1 MHNFDLCYGLFS
13 INRHKIFTSC
23 LDILLAYLYFLID
36 FARIKEAVMPNKKS
50 TVLIILDGWGYRENP
65 ESNAI
70 HHANTPVLDNLMANK
85 PNMLIETSGMA
96 VGLPDGQMGNSEVG
110 HVNLGAGRIVYQ
122 DFTRITKSIAD
133 NEFQSNPVL
142 VDAVENAV
150 ENNKAVHVFGLL
162 SPGGVHSH
170 EDHIFAM
177 LEMAA
182 KKGATAIYLHAF
194 LDGRDTPPRSAEA
207 SLIKAQ
213 EKFAELGCGQ
223 VASVIGR
230 YYAMDRDQRW
240 DRVEKAYNVMV
251 SGQGEFQFDNAT
263 DALHAAYA
271 RDENDEFVKASAI
284 KDANGECIKVQDG
297 DAMIFMNF
305 RADRARQFTRC
316 FTEAGF
322 SGFKH
327 QQQPKISKFVM
338 LTEYAADID
347 APCAFPTVKLDNVL
361 GEWLEKHNKTQLRIS
376 ETEKYAHV
384 TFFFSGGKEDT
395 FKGEERILIPS
406 PQVATYDLQPEMNS
420 ALLTDKLVAAIESGD
435 HDFIVCNYPNG
446 DMVGHT
452 GDFDAAVKAC
462 EAVDSSIGRVLGA
475 LEKTGSEC
483 LITADHGN
491 AELMKDNV
499 TGQAHTAHT
508 CEPVP
513 LIYVGRNA
521 KTAATGALSDIA
533 PTVLALMNM
542 PQPEEMTG
550 TSLLTLT

>member
-1 MHNFDLCYGLFS
+1 
-13 INRHKIFTSC
+13 
-23 LDILLAYLYFLID
+23 
-36 FARIKEAVMPNKKS
+36 MPNKKS

-70 HHANTPVLDNLMANK
+70 HHAKTPVLDNLMANK

-122 DFTRITKSIAD
+122 DFTRITKAIED
-133 NEFQSNPVL
+133 KEFKSNPTL
-142 VDAVENAV
+142 VKAIEKAVN
-150 ENNKAVHVFGLL
+150 NNKAIHVFGLL

-182 KKGATAIYLHAF
+182 NKGAKAIYLHAF

-207 SLIKAQ
+207 SLAKAQ
-213 EKFAELGCGQ
+213 AKFAELGCGQ

-240 DRVEKAYNVMV
+240 DRVELAYNLMV
-251 SGQGEFQFDNAT
+251 SGQADFQYSNAT
-263 DALHAAYA
+263 DALHAAYQ

-284 KDANGECIKVQDG
+284 TSANGNVIQVQDG

-316 FTEAGF
+316 FTETNF
-322 SGFKH
+322 SGFKR
-327 QQQPKISKFVM
+327 QQQPKLGAFVM
-338 LTEYAADID
+338 LTEYAADIA
-347 APCAFPTVKLDNVL
+347 APCAFPTVKLNNVL
-361 GEWLEKHNKTQLRIS
+361 GEWLEKHDKTQLRIS

-395 FKGEERILIPS
+395 FMGEQRILVPS

-420 ALLTDKLVAAIESGD
+420 SLLTDKLVAAIESGE

-462 EAVDSSIGRVLGA
+462 EAVDKCIGRIVTA
-475 LEKTGSEC
+475 IEKTGSEC

-491 AELMKDNV
+491 AEQMTDNV
-499 TGQAHTAHT
+499 SGQAHTAHT

-513 LIYVGRNA
+513 LIYIGRNA
-521 KTAATGALSDIA
+521 KTAKTGALSDIA

-542 PQPEEMTG
+542 PQPKEMTG
-550 TSLLTLT
+550 SNLLTLT